1 MRRVFQRIPPA
12 SRPAMMFERI
22 KGHRMPLV
30 AGVLGAS
37 LCYRRSKGGVVP
49 GGRTSERPSTGG
61 DYVKRPPTDGAARAE
76 PHLTP
81 LVRATLRR
89 RRIR

>member
-1 MRRVFQRIPPA
+1 MAYKDLREYLAALETRGKL
-12 SRPAMMFERI
+12 RI
-22 KGHRMPLV
+22 KSHRMPLV

-61 DYVKRPPTDGAARAE
+61 DYVERPPTDGAARAE

-89 RRIR
+89 RWIR